1 MLMRR
6 RESSTETRKKIP
18 YEDKFFDK
26 IAGAAAQNAERT
38 QAGRSAAAERSATT
52 LATGASEA
60 RNITLARP
68 RGTEAGLVGTNAE
81 FNGLTARALAERP
94 LRIWTCA

>member
-38 QAGRSAAAERSATT
+38 QAGRRAAADRSATT

-60 RNITLARP
+60 RNRTLVRP
-68 RGTEAGLVGTNAE
+68 RGTEAGLVETNPQ
-81 FNGLTARALAERP
+81 FNGLTA
-94 LRIWTCA
+94 WG